1 MERLMK
7 TLFRAATLAAL
18 AAFCVAPRASE
29 AAIITITFNGING
42 APTYSEAG
50 VSFAVTGN
58 HTDAS
63 NEMYFHDGGANPGDN
78 DLLISFGG
86 AAFSILSIDLLY
98 AGDPATFT
106 GNVGAPV
113 SIAAGAASGTT
124 AIGLLNVTSVSVETG
139 GGGLYFDNMVIDTAP
154 RAVAVPAP
162 AALAV
167 FGMGLLGLAGATRL
181 RRAPRH

>member
-1 MERLMK
+1 MERPMK
-7 TLFRAATLAAL
+7 TLFRAATFAAL

-29 AAIITITFNGING
+29 AAIITITFDSINY
-42 APTYSEAG
+42 ATTYSEAG

-63 NEMYFHDGGANPGDN
+63 NAMYFHDGGANPGDN

-86 AAFSILSIDLLY
+86 AAFSILSIDLVGAY
-98 AGDPATFT
+98 STVTFT

-113 SIAAGAASGTT
+113 TILAGAAAGTT
-124 AIGLLNVTSVSVETG
+124 AIGLLNVTSVSVEEG
-139 GGGLYFDNMVIDTAP
+139 GSGLYFDNMVIDTAP
-154 RAVAVPAP
+154 QAVAVPAP

-167 FGMGLLGLAGATRL
+167 FGVGLLGLAGLTR
-181 RRAPRH
+181 RRHA